1 MLSNDVYVLLYILH
15 LILQMPGIAKTKY
28 TTFLMTGAREILAAK
43 LEYVCSTHWKEHAA
57 GESDDMNSMD
67 VRPLIQLEVVI
78 LTATRVVV
86 SRIHVMFCLH
96 MYYFVHTLIL

>member
-1 MLSNDVYVLLYILH
+1 MYVYVLLYILH

-28 TTFLMTGAREILAAK
+28 TTFLMTGAREILAVK
-43 LEYVCSTHWKEHAA
+43 LEYVCSTQWKEHAV